1 MLVNNL
7 YTKYFAHFL
16 YLIYNAIDN
25 IEVNNYAI
33 PIRHTRGWLS
43 QNHCGRPD
51 PMQTLA
57 AANLLG
63 YSGENQ
69 KQKPINNAEFPTEFR
84 HRTRVDVRCRPLPDI
99 HPDRLSFPQHDSYGE
114 SMVTPVN
121 YTYSVAILMLSHNN
135 ISQAIFT
142 PFLRC
147 THNVPPRPHVLLS
160 PSVSGEFL
168 G

>member
-69 KQKPINNAEFPTEFR
+69 KQKPINNAEFPTWRDFI
-84 HRTRVDVRCRPLPDI
+84 VVPQKPLLKP
-99 HPDRLSFPQHDSYGE
+99 LSC
-114 SMVTPVN
+114 
-121 YTYSVAILMLSHNN
+121 YSN
-135 ISQAIFT
+135 
-142 PFLRC
+142 
-147 THNVPPRPHVLLS
+147 
-160 PSVSGEFL
+160 
-168 G
+168 